1 MSVSQQL
8 AVRIQNTIDGPLRQ
22 VARLSDS
29 DTWIG
34 PVAMISQGEIKR
46 VTHLLSTC
54 IDYLHINHESS
65 GV

>member
-8 AVRIQNTIDGPLRQ
+8 AVRIQNTIDGPLQQ

-54 IDYLHINHESS
+54 IDSLHINHESS

>member
-54 IDYLHINHESS
+54 IDSLHINPESS